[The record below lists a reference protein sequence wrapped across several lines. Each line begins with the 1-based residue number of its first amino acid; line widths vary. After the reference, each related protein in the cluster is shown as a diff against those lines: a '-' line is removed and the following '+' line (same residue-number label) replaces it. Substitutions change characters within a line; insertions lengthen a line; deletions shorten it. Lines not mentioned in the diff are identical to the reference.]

1 MCSAKEKVIAFYARE
16 DDTLLTVC
24 SYPAKTELL
33 LRYNG
38 NNDQRE
44 KKFKNFTVIP
54 NQTHGPNLQWTSIY
68 NINDNSYSLISL
80 L

>member
-33 LRYNG
+33 LRYTG
-38 NNDQRE
+38 NIDQRE
-44 KKFKNFTVIP
+44 KKIQKFHCYSK
-54 NQTHGPNLQWTSIY
+54 S
-68 NINDNSYSLISL
+68 NSWS
-80 L
+80 